1 MPVVHLTDRSLIR
14 ASGPETAKFLH
25 GVITCNVLTME
36 DGDSRYGALLLPQGK
51 IISDFLF
58 YREGPESFL
67 FDAPAERVQDLV
79 KRLAF
84 HRLRAKVDFKPLD
97 DMAVAAVF
105 GPAGALPDG
114 VLYADPRLP
123 ELGGRLI
130 LPKAAAEG
138 LGGDLAAYEAHRIA
152 LGIPKGGADF
162 PYNDTFPHEADM
174 DQLGGVDFKKG
185 CYVGQEVV
193 SRMEHRSTPRNR
205 LVEAIFPAAAEAG
218 IEIMAGEK
226 SVEAAHYAMLHCGAR
241 GYVRHVAN
249 SPAAL
254 TRPQAHWRFDEVR
267 LTADARVD
275 DPTRVL
281 AGLART
287 RVLAAL
293 QVAAEQVGGA
303 AQCLQLAVDYT
314 KERVQFGKPVA
325 SFQAIKHRT
334 AEMMVRMETARSTVL
349 GVAARVSQGEQG
361 NGLDDAAL
369 AAEVAAARVQATEA
383 YRYCAQEAIQLHGGV
398 GFTWEYDP
406 QMHFKR
412 AQWASQW
419 FGPSRDWREAL
430 AAHLLDA
437 A

>member
-226 SVEAAHYAMLHCGAR
+226 SVGRVGSAAGAL
-241 GYVRHVAN
+241 AI
-249 SPAAL
+249 A
-254 TRPQAHWRFDEVR
+254 TVR
-267 LTADARVD
+267 LDRVTDAAADGI
-275 DPTRVL
+275 PL
-281 AGLART
+281 PAGGVSVELRRPAW
-287 RVLAAL
+287 
-293 QVAAEQVGGA
+293 
-303 AQCLQLAVDYT
+303 
-314 KERVQFGKPVA
+314 A
-325 SFQAIKHRT
+325 SFSMDYEKK
-334 AEMMVRMETARSTVL
+334 
-349 GVAARVSQGEQG
+349 VSELEKKLKGE
-361 NGLDDAAL
+361 
-369 AAEVAAARVQATEA
+369 
-383 YRYCAQEAIQLHGGV
+383 
-398 GFTWEYDP
+398 
-406 QMHFKR
+406 
-412 AQWASQW
+412 
-419 FGPSRDWREAL
+419 
-430 AAHLLDA
+430 
-437 A
+437 